1 MWVGSRSLHFLCPKY
16 LRKSPWTF
24 VKSWWLSEWQ
34 LSQMG
39 VASSCINKVKWD
51 GETWRSAQWPRTFK
65 RWDNSCVDKV
75 WGEVSQEMR
84 LIKNNGEFSFIL
96 SENSK
101 QNHKGTPLHT
111 QWKCLTWKKRQKAA
125 NVGEEEQQAGLSSV
139 AGGSV
144 NGSLWKTVFSIY
156 YSWMSTCSVTQQFY
170 SWVHTQQK
178 HVHTFTKR
186 HIRRFT
192 AELFLTVNTSKQPKF
207 KD

>member
-34 LSQMG
+34 LSKMG

-111 QWKCLTWKKRQKAA
+111 QWKCLKWKKKTENSKCWWRGAASRPLIHGRWECKWFTLENCFQYLLKLNVHLLCDPAILLLGTHPTETCTYFHQKTY
-125 NVGEEEQQAGLSSV
+125 
-139 AGGSV
+139 
-144 NGSLWKTVFSIY
+144 KK
-156 YSWMSTCSVTQQFY
+156 
-170 SWVHTQQK
+170 VHSRTISNSQHK
-178 HVHTFTKR
+178 
-186 HIRRFT
+186 
-192 AELFLTVNTSKQPKF
+192 
-207 KD
+207 